1 MMRFSLSQFISVISI
16 AFCTNAFAVDDIS
29 TPETYKVSMQKIEL
43 CTSSACSDTTTL
55 AETSATFN
63 IASRDAGA
71 AVGTWIENFAL
82 EVGKTYSHARAT
94 ISTTMV
100 IGGYTTNS
108 SISSSYCVT
117 SSSPTTDAAHTAAPI
132 TTGSNATT
140 SAEMDWVVPNMLD
153 ADNGAFYGDLTSDY
167 STNGINKTNGA
178 TSFTWIGAL
187 ATPYTPK
194 VTSAPKITLSFDVA
208 NALRSQQAAVNS
220 CFMYV
225 LPPSV
230 SISLTE

>member
-140 SAEMDWVVPNMLD
+140 SAEMNWVVPN
-153 ADNGAFYGDLTSDY
+153 
-167 STNGINKTNGA
+167 
-178 TSFTWIGAL
+178 
-187 ATPYTPK
+187 
-194 VTSAPKITLSFDVA
+194 LSLIHISEPTR
-208 NALRSQQAAVNS
+208 LR
-220 CFMYV
+220 
-225 LPPSV
+225 
-230 SISLTE
+230 